1 MMAISGLEFLLLF
14 FMGTANNDLVSLID
28 AEDYFKAHEITV
40 EAGALANL
48 ASQDPA
54 DGKAQIAQLLAI
66 RWLGE
71 HADLVRKNE
80 GIRAGLEAIAKGKK
94 AQDSLG
100 FAKHYAL
107 RALAT
112 IDGKDPPALAPVPD
126 DSLRSEAFRWFPPQ
140 VHVVSGADLRAT
152 GKVQAKDEAFLRS
165 IRSSIL
171 KSMPQEFK
179 HEAYA
184 FVDAVGNIRLDR
196 VALGMELEGQG
207 GGPSRIYFRFTGA
220 ADRKRLAEFIS
231 KQIKDAKI
239 DEIKE
244 SKGDAITLIENPN
257 DPPCFALIGDSEL
270 VMAGYDNRGSEK
282 SLDLVK
288 QVLDIRS
295 GKKENVLTWPL
306 SDLLKKIPDKANA
319 AGAGELPDA
328 LRDMMLKNKGPVSV
342 LPMRFLVS
350 QTRDKG
356 IVFRGQ
362 VTFKDE
368 DQAKVFAG
376 DLERLKAQGLELLKA
391 PPPGFPPLPEGAT
404 DQLRKTLE
412 GAKIEA
418 KKDTVTGS
426 IEVSPEVVKALQSI
440 IETQVKSI
448 PQR

>member
-1 MMAISGLEFLLLF
+1 MIAWTWVEFLLLF
-14 FMGTANNDLVSLID
+14 FMGTTNNDVVSLID

-54 DGKAQIAQLLAI
+54 DGKAQITQLLAI
-66 RWLGE
+66 RWLSE
-71 HADLVRKNE
+71 HADITRKNE
-80 GIRAGLEAIAKGKK
+80 PARSALDAIAKGKK
-94 AQDSLG
+94 AQDAQG
-100 FAKHYAL
+100 FAKFYAV

-112 IDGKDPPALAPVPD
+112 IDGKEPPALPTIPD
-126 DSLRSEAFRWFPPQ
+126 DSIRSEAFRWFPPQ

-165 IRSSIL
+165 IL

-184 FVDAVGNIRLDR
+184 FVDAVGNLRLDR
-196 VALGMELEGQG
+196 VALGLELEGRG
-207 GGPSRIYFRFTGA
+207 GEPSRIYVRFTGA
-220 ADRKRLAEFIS
+220 ADRKRLTDFITQ
-231 KQIKDAKI
+231 KLKEAKVEEIKDPKA
-239 DEIKE
+239 DP
-244 SKGDAITLIENPN
+244 ITLIDSPGNP
-257 DPPCFALIGDSEL
+257 PSFALIGETDL
-270 VMAGYDNRGSEK
+270 VMCGYAPDQDAK
-282 SLDLVK
+282 HQDLVK
-288 QVLDIRS
+288 QMLDIRA
-295 GKKENVLTWPL
+295 GKKEGVLTGPL
-306 SDLLKKIPDKANA
+306 ADLLKKIPDKANA

-328 LRDMMLKNKGPVSV
+328 LRDMMLKGGGPITA
-342 LPMRFLVS
+342 LPSRFVIS

-356 IVFRGQ
+356 FVMRGQ
-362 VTFKDE
+362 ATFKDE

-412 GAKIEA
+412 GAKIET

-426 IEVSPEVVKALQSI
+426 LEVSPEVVKALQSV

>member
-1 MMAISGLEFLLLF
+1 MMAVSWLGFLMLF

-48 ASQDPA
+48 AGQDPA
-54 DGKAQIAQLLAI
+54 DGKGQITQLLAI

-71 HADLVRKNE
+71 HADITRKNE
-80 GIRAGLEAIAKGKK
+80 PARSALDAIAKGKK
-94 AQDSLG
+94 AQDAKG
-100 FAKHYAL
+100 FAKFYAV

-112 IDGKDPPALAPVPD
+112 IDGKEPPALPTIPD

-140 VHVVSGADLRAT
+140 VHVVSGADLRGT
-152 GKVQAKDEAFLRS
+152 GKVQAKDEAFLR
-165 IRSSIL
+165 SIL

-184 FVDAVGNIRLDR
+184 VVDALGNIRLDR
-196 VALGMELEGQG
+196 VALGLELEGRG
-207 GGPSRIYFRFTGA
+207 GEPSRIYVRFTGA
-220 ADRKRLAEFIS
+220 ADRKRLTEFITQ
-231 KQIKDAKI
+231 KLKEAKVEEIKDLKA
-239 DEIKE
+239 DP
-244 SKGDAITLIENPN
+244 ITLIDSPGNP
-257 DPPCFALIGDSEL
+257 PSFALIGETDL
-270 VMAGYDNRGSEK
+270 LLCGYSPDQDAK
-282 SLDLVK
+282 HQDLVK
-288 QVLDIRS
+288 QMLDIRA
-295 GKKENVLTWPL
+295 GKKEGVLSGPL
-306 SDLLKKIPDKANA
+306 ADLLKKIPDKANA
-319 AGAGELPDA
+319 TALGELPDA
-328 LRDMMLKNKGPVSV
+328 LRDMMLKGGGPITA
-342 LPMRFLVS
+342 LPSRFVIS

-356 IVFRGQ
+356 IVMRGQ
-362 VTFKDE
+362 ATFKDE

-426 IEVSPEVVKALQSI
+426 LEVSPEVVKALQSV
-440 IETQVKSI
+440 IEMQVKSI

>member
-1 MMAISGLEFLLLF
+1 
-14 FMGTANNDLVSLID
+14 MGTANNDVVSLID
-28 AEDYFKAHEITV
+28 AEDYFKAHEVTV

-48 ASQDPA
+48 AGQDPA

-71 HADLVRKNE
+71 HADMTRKNE
-80 GIRAGLEAIAKGKK
+80 PARSALDAIAKGKK
-94 AQDSLG
+94 AQDPQG
-100 FAKHYAL
+100 FAKFYAV

-112 IDGKDPPALAPVPD
+112 IDGKEPPALPTIPD

-165 IRSSIL
+165 IL

-196 VALGMELEGQG
+196 VALGLELEGRG
-207 GGPSRIYFRFTGA
+207 GEPSRIYVRFTGA
-220 ADRKRLAEFIS
+220 ADRKRLTEFIS
-231 KQIKDAKI
+231 QKLKEAKVEEIKDPKA
-239 DEIKE
+239 DP
-244 SKGDAITLIENPN
+244 ITLIDSPGNP
-257 DPPCFALIGDSEL
+257 PSFALIGETDL
-270 VMAGYDNRGSEK
+270 LLCGYTPDQDAK
-282 SLDLVK
+282 HQDLVK
-288 QVLDIRS
+288 QMLDIRT
-295 GKKENVLTWPL
+295 GKKEGVLSGPL
-306 SDLLKKIPDKANA
+306 ADLLKKIPDKANA

-328 LRDMMLKNKGPVSV
+328 LRDMMLKGGGPITA
-342 LPMRFLVS
+342 LPTRFVIS
-350 QTRDKG
+350 QTQDKG
-356 IVFRGQ
+356 IVMRGQ
-362 VTFKDE
+362 ATFKDE

-426 IEVSPEVVKALQSI
+426 LGVSPEVVKALQSM
-440 IETQVKSI
+440 IEMQVKSI